1 MPGSITADWLGQLA
15 TLDTETVTVAAM
27 DNTYS
32 PPTATVALSSMSGEL
47 DTVTTTA
54 TWNGMTATLEVDDFT
69 GMDAAD
75 VAWWAI
81 AYSGDVVSSIEVG
94 TPVTVTSGDTVSF
107 PSGVAQAI
115 RGNDLA
121 ARITTVEDALDGL
134 VAGATVPDPSTGS
147 DGDVLTVDSGSYI
160 LATPTGGG
168 GGGITWEDDGVNL
181 ATYLTPGSPYGIA
194 KPRFSGS
201 DSPVI
206 GSGGVPVLKG
216 VVQSAHRPPSAYQ
229 GVGSWFRSDAS
240 GAGPLIVVV
249 DHDGGTLGTAGGLW
263 VLDATGTLT
272 DTDDVQLDL
281 GACAWPV
288 VIP

>member
-107 PSGVAQAI
+107 PAGVAQAI

-121 ARITTVEDALDGL
+121 ARITVVEDALDEIEI
-134 VAGATVPDPSTGS
+134 VAGLPDPSGGS
-147 DGDVLTVDSGSYI
+147 DGEVPTVSSGTYV
-160 LATPTGGG
+160 LATPSGGG
-168 GGGITWEDDGVNL
+168 GSTLDWQSDGSWLDTFMIDGGDSAPSIVKPVHTGDTST
-181 ATYLTPGSPYGIA
+181 AIA
-194 KPRFSGS
+194 SG
-201 DSPVI
+201 PA
-206 GSGGVPVLKG
+206 PVLLG
-216 VVQSAHRPPSAYQ
+216 VVQAAHRPDATYEGTATWFDNTL
-229 GVGSWFRSDAS
+229 GVGF
-240 GAGPLIVVV
+240 LLVIV

-263 VLDATGTLT
+263 IMDQSGTLT
-272 DTDDVQLDL
+272 DTDEVGINL
-281 GACAWPV
+281 GSVAWRVDP
-288 VIP
+288 